1 MAKRTLVLNSFALP
15 MLAAEDSMWL
25 QLSSTLSAVH
35 HLIMLQQLTLFHYD
49 LFLY

>member
-15 MLAAEDSMWL
+15 MLLHIAATKFNFKHSV
-25 QLSSTLSAVH
+25 SS
-35 HLIMLQQLTLFHYD
+35 HLIMLQQLTLFYYD